1 VKRRKTE
8 PIIFLVTVGG
18 LGYIPRMPGTLGTVI
33 AIPLSLGLNRVAE
46 ISLPGALAVLIGFIA
61 CAIWLAAKAADILR
75 QKDPPMIVIDE
86 IAGFL
91 VANFLS
97 APRLGTVIAA
107 FALFRFF
114 DIAKIFPA
122 SRFELFPGGAG
133 IVLDDVVAGLYAF
146 TLLRLAEWWSVL

>member
-1 VKRRKTE
+1 
-8 PIIFLVTVGG
+8 
-18 LGYIPRMPGTLGTVI
+18 MPGTLGTLI
-33 AIPLSLGLNRVAE
+33 AIPLSLGLNWMAE
-46 ISLPGALAVLIGFIA
+46 TSLPAALALLTGFIT
-61 CAIWLAAKAADILR
+61 CAIWLAAKAAAILH

-114 DIAKIFPA
+114 DIAKIYPA
-122 SRFELFPGGAG
+122 AKFELFPGGAG

-146 TLLRLAEWWSVL
+146 TLLRLAGWWSVL